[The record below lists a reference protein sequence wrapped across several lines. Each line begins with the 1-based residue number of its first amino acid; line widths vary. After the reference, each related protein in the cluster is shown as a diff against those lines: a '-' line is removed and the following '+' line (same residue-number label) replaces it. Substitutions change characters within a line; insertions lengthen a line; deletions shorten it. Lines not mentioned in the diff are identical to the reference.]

1 MKKWVTHY
9 FIIFYCCHFL
19 YHLYLLKAT
28 TDVTNRLETGLD
40 KVLWDSIKKC
50 QDSCFCTELRNKKT
64 NKSSRTFVI

>member
-40 KVLWDSIKKC
+40 KVLWDSIKKM
-50 QDSCFCTELRNKKT
+50 SRFMFLHRIKKQKKQT
-64 NKSSRTFVI
+64 KTLENL